1 MLPGL
6 SRLGCSSTPCA
17 LHHTKGCLCFIE
29 SLGPCARLV
38 VQRLTGK
45 DLQTIFTI
53 DFCRKLCRARVAGSG
68 VLSAFCTA
76 QQNPC
81 PSTSKS
87 QCCWQLMRLVSGSCP
102 PSDHQDQK
110 CAYDEPARNKTW
122 ASSDSLL
129 REHTTVVKSS
139 APATK
144 TQPLRESPQVTGWEV
159 CEISPPSTTAC
170 SGAAFA
176 SSVAAYSTLVDVA
189 CSPLTAW
196 AIALITTPRSPDC
209 CRGEGGGCPSFS
221 VRRTG
226 VSCRFEYKVV
236 PCAVPADR
244 VSSSMPSWSRNTSLK
259 ATCPGERAP

>member
-1 MLPGL
+1 MRDLL
-6 SRLGCSSTPCA
+6 Y
-17 LHHTKGCLCFIE
+17 
-29 SLGPCARLV
+29 
-38 VQRLTGK
+38 K
-45 DLQTIFTI
+45 DLQARTCKPFLQSTPVASSAELELLEVACCQHSVQLNKIRVPAQV
-53 DFCRKLCRARVAGSG
+53 CRNAAGS
-68 VLSAFCTA
+68 
-76 QQNPC
+76 
-81 PSTSKS
+81 
-87 QCCWQLMRLVSGSCP
+87 SCA
-102 PSDHQDQK
+102 SCLGHVRQDQK
-110 CAYDEPARNKTW
+110 CAYDETARNKTW

-209 CRGEGGGCPSFS
+209 CGGEGGG
-221 VRRTG
+221 
-226 VSCRFEYKVV
+226 
-236 PCAVPADR
+236 
-244 VSSSMPSWSRNTSLK
+244 
-259 ATCPGERAP
+259 

>member
-29 SLGPCARLV
+29 SGGPCARLV

-53 DFCRKLCRARVAGSG
+53 DSWRKLCRARVAGSG

-110 CAYDEPARNKTW
+110 CAYDETARNKTW

-209 CRGEGGGCPSFS
+209 CGGEGGG
-221 VRRTG
+221 
-226 VSCRFEYKVV
+226 
-236 PCAVPADR
+236 
-244 VSSSMPSWSRNTSLK
+244 
-259 ATCPGERAP
+259 